1 MKPLTVYTPDQVTS
15 SMPPDLSS
23 AAWRFLA
30 EGDSWFTLG
39 TLNPAKNSNL
49 LQEMQ
54 FGKFACAVNCACPGD
69 TLTRMVD
76 LNRDPSFHQMLAG
89 RRALR
94 WDGILLSCGGNDL
107 IEALAA
113 FGPDVPDDQRLLRRA
128 ADWGPVGEGA
138 SRYLSEPGW
147 QTFSRY
153 LRANFTHLLA
163 LRDSGPSAG
172 CPVFVHAYACPTPR
186 DSGAGLGQGPWLL
199 PSMRGHGVP
208 RDDWSALSA
217 LLMKK
222 LAALLADMAGDPVN
236 FPNLH
241 VFDSAAV
248 GLVGATLDAGGVSGD
263 WVNEIHLTRGGYAKV
278 AMPWAQQ
285 IEKVM
290 DGG

>member
-1 MKPLTVYTPDQVTS
+1 MKPLTVYSPEQVTS

-23 AAWRFLA
+23 SAWRFLA

-39 TLNPAKNSNL
+39 TLNPAANSNL
-49 LQEMQ
+49 LFEMKFDQ
-54 FGKFACAVNCACPGD
+54 FACAVNCAHPGD

-76 LNRDPSFHQMLAG
+76 LNRDPSFRDLLTG

-107 IEALAA
+107 IEALGA
-113 FGPDVPDDQRLLRRA
+113 FGPDVPDDRRLLRKA
-128 ADWGPVGEGA
+128 ADWGPAADGV

-153 LRANFTHLLA
+153 LRANFAFLLA

-172 CPVFVHAYACPTPR
+172 CPVFVHGYACPTPR
-186 DSGAGLGQGPWLL
+186 DAGAGLGQGPWLL
-199 PSMRGHGVP
+199 PSMQGHGVP
-208 RDDWSALSA
+208 KEDWSALSA
-217 LLMKK
+217 LLMKR
-222 LAALLADMAGDPVN
+222 LSALLADMAADPVG

-241 VFDSAAV
+241 VFDSASV
-248 GLVGATLDAGGVSGD
+248 VLDGAALDTGGVSGD

-290 DGG
+290 EGG